1 MSEVYTLAFKC
12 LHCNKGLQLQIS
24 VLVSWDWLRHHCGSY
39 GSYGYKQFAQKA
51 ALNKIL
57 KLQSRSNAYF
67 IVI

>member
-1 MSEVYTLAFKC
+1 MREVYALAFKF
-12 LHCNKGLQLQIS
+12 LHCDKHLQSQIS

-39 GSYGYKQFAQKA
+39 GSYGYKQSAQKA

-67 IVI
+67 IDI

>member
-1 MSEVYTLAFKC
+1 MREVYALAFKF
-12 LHCNKGLQLQIS
+12 LHCDKHLQLQIS

-39 GSYGYKQFAQKA
+39 GSYGYKQSAQKA

-67 IVI
+67 IDI